1 MFASSLIDFF
11 PLGIAAGGVKI
22 WYNYGMR
29 KILLVSA
36 AAISAISAFANSW
49 DDVLLKGRTDNENL
63 VGYKCG
69 EEIVFRVEAY
79 VKDAEGKAVSR
90 DKPAPGAPDTS
101 RPTASR
107 SRRARP
113 PT

>member
-1 MFASSLIDFF
+1 M
-11 PLGIAAGGVKI
+11 KI